1 MVSKQPTGTR
11 ADGCGT
17 EQRQQKPGLAAWI
30 LVPVALIFIA
40 IAGVS
45 AFSTTFSQFA
55 SYDDQGSMMVCI
67 RGYLEGHPL
76 YDSVRLMYGPF
87 YFMYEAMLHTLTC
100 LPVTHD
106 VTGII
111 CIVHWLAA
119 AGVLA
124 VAGGLMTRSALLGV
138 FIFMQATVH
147 LQNVAREP
155 GHPQELVLL
164 LLALAILVAATD
176 WLRGWRLALLGMIG
190 AALVFTKINVGAFF
204 GVALLMVLSSYA
216 SFLQARRGLFWGL
229 LVLSGSLPFL
239 LMREHLAEAWVRNYG
254 CVVGATVIAAG
265 AFTYTLAGER
275 RFGFRAWLQTGIPLG
290 VVSVLVLL
298 AVWVNG
304 TSLSAMADSMVKL
317 PASLPGTTH
326 FRLIIPNG
334 AWSAAAALL
343 TAAVALRFRGHWHR
357 FNGAIAAL
365 KGGYG
370 LLGSLLFVEEP
381 RFQLGYLLPWLW
393 LVLIQVPK
401 NSLVQPRDL
410 FPRGVLCLL
419 AAWQGLQAYP
429 LPYTQVSVAT
439 FLGVLAYS
447 ICMHDAWVARAA
459 APRVNEHL
467 RLLTPRTALLLH
479 GLVLG
484 GLLQLFVVQSLWRWA
499 DYASVPRVEL
509 RGAHYLRLPELQAQA
524 YRALV
529 QYLEKECDTFI
540 ATPLLNSL
548 YLWTDKRPPTWFNVN
563 GGGIP
568 GGERQQAQV
577 VAALQQAK
585 CPLILVKESQVPGLL
600 GAQPTAQG
608 PLLRYMREDCSEVM
622 RLGGFRILAPKRPAD
637 RLFGL
642 H

>member
-1 MVSKQPTGTR
+1 
-11 ADGCGT
+11 
-17 EQRQQKPGLAAWI
+17 
-30 LVPVALIFIA
+30 VPVALVFIA
-40 IAGVS
+40 IAGVY

-87 YFMYEAMLHTLTC
+87 YFIYEAILHRLTC

-155 GHPQELVLL
+155 GHPQELEVLV
-164 LLALAILVAATD
+164 LALAILVVATGS
-176 WLRGWRLALLGMIG
+176 LRGWRLALLGMIG

-204 GVALLMVLSSYA
+204 GVALLMVLSSHA
-216 SFLQARRGLFWGL
+216 PFLQARRGLFLGL
-229 LVLSGSLPFL
+229 LVLCGSLPFL
-239 LMREHLAEAWVRNYG
+239 LMRQHFAEAWARDFG
-254 CVVGATVIAAG
+254 FVVCASVIAAG
-265 AFTYTLAGER
+265 AFTYTLAGEHR
-275 RFGFRAWLQTGIPLG
+275 LGFRAWLQTGIPFG
-290 VVSVLVLL
+290 VVSVLVPL
-298 AVWVNG
+298 AVLVNG
-304 TSLSAMADSMVKL
+304 TSLSGMVDTAVRL
-317 PASLPGTTH
+317 PASLPGIQWYS
-326 FRLIIPNG
+326 LSIPNS

-343 TAAVALRFRGHWHR
+343 TAAVALRFRARWQR
-357 FNGAIAAL
+357 CNLAIAAF

-370 LLGSLLFVEEP
+370 VLGCALFVEEP
-381 RFQLGYLLPWLW
+381 RIQLGYLLPWLW

-401 NSLVQPRDL
+401 NSLGQPQSL
-410 FPRGVLCLL
+410 FPRAMLCLL

-429 LPYTQVSVAT
+429 VPYTQVSVAT
-439 FLGVLAYS
+439 FLAVLAYS
-447 ICMHDAWVARAA
+447 ICLHDALVALAA
-459 APRVNEHL
+459 APRINEHL
-467 RLLTPRTALLLH
+467 RLLTPQTVLRLHGVVLGSLLLSF
-479 GLVLG
+479 G
-484 GLLQLFVVQSLWRWA
+484 VQSLWRWA
-499 DYASVPRVEL
+499 DYAAAPRLEL
-509 RGAHYLRLPELQAQA
+509 RGARYLRLSDPRAEG
-524 YRALV
+524 YRALA

-540 ATPLLNSL
+540 ASPLLNSL

-568 GGERQQAQV
+568 SGDGQQAQV

-585 CPLILVKESQVPGLL
+585 RPLILVRESQVPNLL
-600 GAQPTAQG
+600 GAQPSVRG
-608 PLLRYMREDCSEVM
+608 PLIRYMREDCLEVK
-622 RLGGFRILAPKRPAD
+622 RLGGYRILAPKRLPY
-637 RLFGL
+637 RLFALPGSP
-642 H
+642 